1 MALIAF
7 FQQHVIFMRVN
18 NIFYLFNCINTKQV
32 LKNIF
37 IVLLLC
43 FYTLFSIKP
52 AVANE
57 KKLDFSFF
65 RLGTTNPV
73 MLIVGG
79 IQGDEP
85 GGFSA
90 ATLLATRYKVT
101 HGTLWIVPNLNFPS
115 IIKRK
120 RGLHGDM
127 NRKFAILD
135 HTDPEYQTVSRIQKL
150 IRAKEVSVILNLH
163 DGSGFYRK
171 KYQNALNGPARWGQS
186 IIIDQEFM
194 PDFIT
199 QTHDFNTATTEHRL
213 QFLDEMAQSVTKIV
227 NKNLLHKDHYF
238 EVRNTHTAKG
248 DREMEKSLSWFAVRH
263 GKPAF
268 GLEAS
273 KEFSVVKRAYY
284 HLQMVEAFAHLTGL
298 EIERDFELTLKGVEE
313 ALYSGL
319 SVSFMNNRIMLPL
332 EDVRARINF
341 LPLPKKDYAP
351 IASKPIMAVLPNGK
365 NLYVHYGNRTLTT
378 IIPDWHDID
387 YSLDMLRVIVDG
399 QEKLINFGS
408 VITVQNDFK
417 VLPITGYRVNAIGAN
432 SGKNN
437 ESNMLFTEKS
447 FIKRFSV
454 DNGGSIFR
462 VEVYKDKSFCGMFM
476 VRFTRPK
483 QKKPQ

>member
-1 MALIAF
+1 MENLS
-7 FQQHVIFMRVN
+7 IFMGVN
-18 NIFYLFNCINTKQV
+18 KIPYSSPCVFIKHI
-32 LKNIF
+32 LK
-37 IVLLLC
+37 
-43 FYTLFSIKP
+43 TLFITSLFFLCTISPVK
-52 AVANE
+52 ANSNHE
-57 KKLDFSFF
+57 KNLDFSLF
-65 RLGTTNPV
+65 RIGTTAPV

-90 ATLLATRYKVT
+90 ATLLATRYKVES
-101 HGTLWIVPNLNFPS
+101 GTLWIVPNLNFPS

-120 RGLHGDM
+120 RGVHGDM

-135 HTDPEYQTVSRIQKL
+135 HTDPEFGTVNRIQKL
-150 IRAKEVSVILNLH
+150 IRDKQVKIILNLH

-171 KYQNALNGPARWGQS
+171 KYENALRGPNRWGQS

-194 PDFIT
+194 PNFTLHNQDFIT
-199 QTHDFNTATTEHRL
+199 TTSENRL
-213 QFLDEMAQSVTKIV
+213 QFLDSMAQNVTKIV
-227 NKNLLHKDHYF
+227 NKHLLNKDHFF

-273 KEFSVVKRAYY
+273 KEFSVVRRAYY
-284 HLQMVEAFAHLTGL
+284 HLQMVEAFAQLVGIKL
-298 EIERDFELTLKGVEE
+298 ERDFELTLKGVEE

-319 SVSFMNNRIMLPL
+319 SVSFMNNKVMLPL
-332 EDVRARINF
+332 EDVRSRINF
-341 LPLPKKDYAP
+341 LPLPKTNYAP

-378 IIPDWHDID
+378 ISPDWHEID
-387 YSLDMLRVIVDG
+387 YSLDMLRVMVDG
-399 QEKLINFGS
+399 QKKLINFGS
-408 VITVQNDFK
+408 VVTVNKEFK
-417 VLPITGYRVNAIGAN
+417 VLPIDGYRVNAIGAN
-432 SGKNN
+432 SGKHN
-437 ESNMLFTEKS
+437 ESDILFSEKS

-462 VEVYKDKSFCGMFM
+462 VEVYKDKSFCGMFL
-476 VRFTRPK
+476 VRFAKSKTNK
-483 QKKPQ
+483 